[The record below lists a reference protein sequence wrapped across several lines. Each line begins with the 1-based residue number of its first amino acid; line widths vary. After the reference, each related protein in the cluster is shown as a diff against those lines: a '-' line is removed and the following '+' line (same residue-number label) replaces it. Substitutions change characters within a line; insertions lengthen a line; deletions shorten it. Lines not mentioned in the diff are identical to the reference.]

1 MNTTYRTKGCS
12 FQMITAIQNDFLK
25 VRACELKR
33 SNCTTTTKGKTDQ
46 RGADEPNGCQALN
59 SVKHQSSVKKK
70 KKNEVQNISPIK
82 SAIRKSRN
90 SKEPNLSQVQ
100 PPEKLRDI

>member
-33 SNCTTTTKGKTDQ
+33 SNCPTTTKGKTDQ

-70 KKNEVQNISPIK
+70 SPKHFNKISNK
-82 SAIRKSRN
+82 RTRKTSR
-90 SKEPNLSQVQ
+90 
-100 PPEKLRDI
+100 I